1 VSMEAKKVMVIGG
14 GIAGLI
20 AARELSRNGIQVE
33 LVEKADFL
41 GGHAIQYACK
51 ATDTCQQCGACTV
64 ESVLKEVV
72 REPNIRVHLASRVE
86 QISGSPHF
94 EVKLERVAITD
105 MHDTF
110 KDCLKGYDK
119 NPVQC
124 AAVKG
129 YSRHNAIYRTAD
141 GRLNPDICQT
151 ADKLEV
157 DAIVWATGFVPFD
170 PNQKPTYRYGELP
183 NVVSGMD
190 LERSKRASG
199 SFLRPSDGK
208 PPQEIAFIQCV
219 GSRDERLGHLW
230 CSKVCGPYALR
241 LALGMK
247 HQNPD
252 AKITIFYMDIQNTD
266 HCFPAFYRQCLNDLT
281 FVRTVPVDMFQTDE
295 DRIRTR
301 YMSENDSGPV
311 EAEFD
316 LVVLSVGIMPGADN
330 DALADLLHA
339 QLTPDGFAASTD
351 KLNVTKTHQKG
362 IFLAGTVQG
371 PKDIAD
377 SIAHAGNAAGEVI
390 KYLRRAS

>member
-1 VSMEAKKVMVIGG
+1 MSTEAKKVMVIGG
-14 GIAGLI
+14 GIAGLS
-20 AARELSRNGIQVE
+20 AARELSRSDIHVE

-72 REPNIRVHLASRVE
+72 QDPNIRVHLASEVE
-86 QISGSPHF
+86 QISGSPRF
-94 EVKLERVAITD
+94 EVKLGRVAITD
-105 MHDTF
+105 KADTF
-110 KDCLKGYDK
+110 KNCQKDYDK

-129 YSRHNAIYRTAD
+129 YSRHNAVYRTAD
-141 GRLNPDICQT
+141 GQLNPDICQT

-157 DAIVWATGFVPFD
+157 DAVVWATGFSPFD
-170 PNQKPTYRYGELP
+170 PNQKSTYRYDELD
-183 NVVSGMD
+183 NVISGLD
-190 LERSKRASG
+190 LERGKRTSG

-230 CSKVCGPYALR
+230 CSRVCCPYALR
-241 LALGMK
+241 LAMGVK

-252 AKITIFYMDIQNTD
+252 AKITIFYMDIQNTGNN
-266 HCFPAFYRQCLNDLT
+266 FAAFYQQCLSDLT
-281 FVRTVPVDMFQTDE
+281 FVRTIPIDMYQTDE

-301 YMSENDSGPV
+301 YMSETDGKPV

-316 LVVLSVGIMPGADN
+316 MVVLSVGIMPGNDN
-330 DALADLLHA
+330 AALADLLKT
-339 QLTPDGFAASTD
+339 QLTQDGFAASTD
-351 KLNVTKTHQKG
+351 KLNVTATNQEG

-371 PKDIAD
+371 PKNIAD
-377 SIAHAGNAAGEVI
+377 SITHAGNAASEVI